1 MYKLTFSPASP
12 YVRKVLLSAYKAGI
26 RNQIELISPDNHYE
40 NELLRGQNSLGKIP
54 VLQKPDGGYL
64 FDSRVI
70 IDHFNRIGGGLIPLE
85 GKERDI
91 ILTRS
96 AIAEGL
102 IDASLLI
109 VYSDRYAGGQV
120 PSKVWL
126 DLQIG
131 KIERTLDYLEKDIIN
146 WSSPTGFDAANIGLG
161 AALGYMSFRNVRV
174 WEDNRPKLK
183 EWFKDKAHNL
193 PGFLETVPVN

>member
-26 RNQIELISPDNHYE
+26 RNEIELISPE
-40 NELLRGQNSLGKIP
+40 NEAEGQTLRDQNSLGKIP

-85 GKERDI
+85 GSERDI
-91 ILTRS
+91 ILTR
-96 AIAEGL
+96 AALAEGM
-102 IDASLLI
+102 IDASLLV
-109 VYSDRYAGGQV
+109 VYSERYAGGEV

-131 KIERTLDYLEKDIIN
+131 KIDRSLDFIEKDINN
-146 WSSPTGFDAANIGLG
+146 WSNPSGFDAANIGLG
-161 AALGYMSFRNVRV
+161 AALGYMTFRKVRV
-174 WEDNRPKLK
+174 WENNRPQLK
-183 EWFKDKAHNL
+183 AWYQDIAHKL
-193 PGFLETVPVN
+193 PGFLDTVPA

>member
-26 RNQIELISPDNHYE
+26 RNEIELISPE
-40 NELLRGQNSLGKIP
+40 NEAENQALRDQNSLGKIP

-85 GKERDI
+85 GSERDI
-91 ILTRS
+91 ILTR
-96 AIAEGL
+96 AALAEGM
-102 IDASLLI
+102 IDASLLV
-109 VYSDRYAGGQV
+109 VYSERYAGGEV

-131 KIERTLDYLEKDIIN
+131 KIDRTLDFIEKDM
-146 WSSPTGFDAANIGLG
+146 T
-161 AALGYMSFRNVRV
+161 FRKVRV
-174 WEDNRPKLK
+174 WENNRPQLK
-183 EWFKDKAHNL
+183 AWYQDIAHKL
-193 PGFLETVPVN
+193 PGFLDTVPA